1 MKKGGRILEKHSNIQ
16 RSKRKLI
23 ILFIVL
29 IITIFISFQLA
40 RYLIYPKIL
49 FRSLFAI
56 ITNNIDTIPKEVLT
70 VLLKI
75 RVPRILSAI
84 LIGAALSM
92 SGSSYQA
99 LFQNP
104 MVSPDILGAS
114 QGAGFGAALGLLWYF
129 SYQTTALMAF
139 AIGLTA
145 VFIAY
150 MISTKFK
157 VDRILGLV
165 LSGMM
170 VGSIFSSMISFIKL
184 VADPDNTLPAIT
196 YWLMGSLASIR
207 NADVKLVFIP
217 ILIGIVLTLSIRWKM
232 NLLTMGEDEARSMG
246 VNTKMTR
253 IIIVFASTLM
263 TAACVSVSGMIGW
276 VGLVIPHFARMVV
289 GNDYRY
295 VLPASGLIGAIFLL
309 IVDNLARNL
318 TTAEIP
324 LGILTS
330 FVGAPLFIYLILKR
344 GYD

>member
-1 MKKGGRILEKHSNIQ
+1 MQ

-29 IITIFISFQLA
+29 IITIFISFQLG
-40 RYLIYPKIL
+40 RYPISPKML

-56 ITNNIDTIPKEVLT
+56 ITNNTDTIPKEVLT

>member
-1 MKKGGRILEKHSNIQ
+1 M
-16 RSKRKLI
+16 
-23 ILFIVL
+23 
-29 IITIFISFQLA
+29 
-40 RYLIYPKIL
+40 L

-56 ITNNIDTIPKEVLT
+56 ITNNTDTIPKEVLT

>member
-1 MKKGGRILEKHSNIQ
+1 M
-16 RSKRKLI
+16 
-23 ILFIVL
+23 
-29 IITIFISFQLA
+29 
-40 RYLIYPKIL
+40 L

-56 ITNNIDTIPKEVLT
+56 ITNNTDTIPKEVLT

-295 VLPASGLIGAIFLL
+295 VLPASGLIGAMFLL

-344 GYD
+344 GYDWYDVGN